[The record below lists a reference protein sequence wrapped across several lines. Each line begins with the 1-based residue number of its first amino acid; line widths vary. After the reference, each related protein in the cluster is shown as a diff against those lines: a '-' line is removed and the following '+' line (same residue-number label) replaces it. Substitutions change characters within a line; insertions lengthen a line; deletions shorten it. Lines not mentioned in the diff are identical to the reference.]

1 MEFATGGGW
10 STDLAW
16 GLCLI
21 VLNVVF
27 HAISLGLIN
36 KDIASRLGG
45 SMQSWH
51 HVLLSVL
58 VVGGAALSTVILHAI
73 EVSFWAAAYTFLG
86 ALPNGHSAKLYS
98 MNAMTS
104 YGHVNLYLA
113 PRWQMMGS
121 LEALNGWILFGLTT
135 AFLFAVVQKAW
146 SSHSGP
152 NRILST

>member
-1 MEFATGGGW
+1 MELGSGAGW
-10 STDLAW
+10 SRDLAW

-36 KDIASRLGG
+36 NDVVSRLGA
-45 SMQSWH
+45 SMNRWH
-51 HVLLSVL
+51 NVLVSVF
-58 VVGGAALSTVILHAI
+58 VVGGAALSTFILHGI
-73 EVSFWAAAYTFLG
+73 EVSSWAAAYTLLG
-86 ALPNGHSAKLYS
+86 ALPNGNSAMLYS

-135 AFLFAVVQKAW
+135 AFLFAIIQKAW

-152 NRILST
+152 NRMLST